1 MKPWHYEIAKAQAG
15 DLDAFTEIVRE
26 FQSMAVAYAY
36 SILKDFHLAEDA
48 AQEAFVDSWKS
59 LNDLREPKAF
69 PGWLRKIVFKHCDR
83 FTRRKQPHLVTLDEI
98 SDMPASAPSPRQ
110 SAEQSELRDKVCAA
124 ILALPEA
131 ERLATTLCYISGYSM
146 AEVGEFLEVPVSTV
160 KNRLH
165 TARGRLRE
173 RMMDMVEET
182 FRQHAPG
189 EDFTRAFHDSVRAGQ
204 SLAQWLGEFPVLA
217 TDHLQLRELDPE
229 KDARD
234 WAAVQSCPV
243 EQATTEIKAI
253 RDRFYS
259 KERVFFWAVT
269 RKGDDRMIGSVRYW
283 EYLYHPE
290 TPWGVFGSIAATFAP
305 EHFKSGLLSEALRAV
320 AHYGIGK
327 VGMVRV
333 QCSCSLGEEDMMRE
347 LEGAGFQREGLLR
360 SWWFD
365 QGSQQWQDEVMYAL
379 VKGDLTA

>member
-1 MKPWHYEIAKAQAG
+1 MKPWHHEIAKAQAG

-36 SILKDFHLAEDA
+36 SILMDFHLAEDV
-48 AQEAFVDSWKS
+48 AQEAFVESWKN
-59 LNDLREPKAF
+59 LKDLREPKAF
-69 PGWLRKIVFKHCDR
+69 PGWLRKVVFKHCDR
-83 FTRRKQPHLVTLDEI
+83 FTRRKQPHMVALDEI
-98 SDMPASAPSPRQ
+98 GDMPASARTPRQ
-110 SAEQSELRDKVCAA
+110 LAEQSELHDKVCTA
-124 ILALPEA
+124 ILGLPEA
-131 ERLATTLCYISGYSM
+131 ERLATTLFYISGYSM

-173 RMMDMVEET
+173 RMMDMVVGT
-182 FRQHAPG
+182 LKQHAPG
-189 EDFTRAFHDSVRAGQ
+189 EDFTRAFYGSVKADK
-204 SLAQWLGEFPVLA
+204 SLAEWLGEFPVLETA
-217 TDHLQLRELDPE
+217 HLRLRELDPE
-229 KDARD
+229 KDGPD
-234 WAAVQSCPV
+234 WAAMQSCPV
-243 EQATTEIKAI
+243 EQATTQLKAI

-290 TPWGVFGSIAATFAP
+290 TPWGVFGSIAVTFAP
-305 EHFKSGLLSEALRAV
+305 EHYKSGLIPEALRA
-320 AHYGIGK
+320 AARYGIEK

-333 QCSCSLGEEDMMRE
+333 QCSCSLSEEDMMRE
-347 LEGAGFQREGLLR
+347 LEVAGFQREGILR

-379 VKGDLTA
+379 LKGDLAT